1 MNGMR
6 MNGSKGLRL
15 AWPRRDRRGRA
26 SDMWGIARMEGRII
40 FSHGVGVGRFP
51 PL

>member
-15 AWPRRDRRGRA
+15 AWPWQECRGET
-26 SDMWGIARMEGRII
+26 SDIWYRLNESSDNFFRKGWE
-40 FSHGVGVGRFP
+40 
-51 PL
+51 